1 MEEFGVSRQIV
12 LRFGTVWEAPALR
25 RIVSRSTFFSQPGLI
40 ALLLSA
46 RPSTDYLNSNMISLM
61 ISLVGAFA
69 EYGIS
74 TALMPLSSFKRPS

>member
-46 RPSTDYLNSNMISLM
+46 RPSTDYLNSNMISL
-61 ISLVGAFA
+61 VGAFA

-74 TALMPLSSFKRPS
+74 RALMPLSSFKRPS